1 MESSAETAAEPAA
14 KEQPAKEQPAGQ
26 GRGARGPGRRF
37 QPGQSGNPAG
47 ARSRQD
53 RVAAK
58 FAVLARDFPEP
69 RTGVEDSLLGQ
80 AARLLD
86 RAERA
91 VDGDIAVRCANA
103 AARILASL
111 RNGRRAHRRDQVAV
125 PLREQLAREAEPVG

>member
-1 MESSAETAAEPAA
+1 MESSAETAADPAA
-14 KEQPAKEQPAGQ
+14 KEQPAGQ
-26 GRGARGPGRRF
+26 TPGRARGPGRRF